1 MMHLEKTGIN
11 IHHLIDTTVDG
22 LGTEVY
28 PVSGITEHE
37 HSDTRQYSPW
47 RIL

>member
-1 MMHLEKTGIN
+1 MHLEKTGIN